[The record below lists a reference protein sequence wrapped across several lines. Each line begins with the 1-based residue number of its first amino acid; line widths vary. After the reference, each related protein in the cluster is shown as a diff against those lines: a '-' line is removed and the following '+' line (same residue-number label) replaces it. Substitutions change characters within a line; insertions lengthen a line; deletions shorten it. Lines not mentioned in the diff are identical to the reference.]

1 MVEQSMSQY
10 IRENQGKEKESLILE
25 CQKKFGKSRS
35 AVLDN
40 YRKALRG
47 GGKVTA
53 TTTAILNVGVSEA
66 ELRAKHDNLYKIRQG
81 VKQLEDGRYLTDQQ
95 MREFCKVNTSKWRSF
110 ADNVEFD
117 KYKIKVS
124 GGVTY
129 WGTPKCVQKLHQ
141 DLNLL

>member
-10 IRENQGKEKESLILE
+10 IRQNQGKEKESLILE
-25 CQKKFGKSRS
+25 CQKKFGKQRD
-35 AVLDN
+35 AVLDT
-40 YRKALRG
+40 YRKAIKG
-47 GGKVTA
+47 VSVASTSPV
-53 TTTAILNVGVSEA
+53 LNVGVSEA

-117 KYKIKVS
+117 KFKIKVS
-124 GGVTY
+124 GDVTY
-129 WGTPKCVQKLHQ
+129 WGTPKCVLKLHS